1 MKVSLLSLFAAGASA
16 LSFDA
21 DGAKN
26 RPVSKVIT
34 LLKDMQKQLEKEAE
48 QDEAVYDKM
57 ACWCKTNDKEK
68 TQAIKDAE
76 AHIAMLNARIEE
88 NIGKSATLNQEIKNL
103 EREVGKN
110 TESLAQATELR
121 RKALSEF
128 TQEEKDLLQ
137 SIQALKN
144 ALVVLKKHHS
154 LTQQGSQ
161 TTQGVSQND
170 MITIAAMLKHQMKH
184 HSDLLDDVIAPSQQ
198 RMISGFI
205 QSAEGTDNE
214 DSSSA
219 PAYQAQSGEI
229 FGILQNMQET
239 FEGNLSQAQKDE
251 MANQKAF
258 EDLKEAKEAEIKA
271 GQEQIDTKT
280 SEMAAANEQVANDK
294 QDADDTM
301 NNLSADEKFLMM
313 LKEKCAMT
321 DAEWEQ
327 RQKTRT
333 EEIGAV
339 SEALKFL
346 SSDDAH
352 DLFTKTFNFV
362 QVSKQVRIR
371 DTRISKAADVLKAAA
386 EKVNDPKLGMLA
398 QKMRLDAFTR
408 VKKAI
413 DDMVAALTK
422 EGEDEI
428 KHRDFCVDGL
438 HENEK
443 DTSKTT
449 RDRDDLQATMEQL
462 QAEITTIKG
471 DIKDLSEQIA
481 EMQVQLKRAGEDREI
496 QNKDFQ
502 TTVQDQRATMKLLT
516 QAANVLK
523 SFYEKSTGGVAFLA
537 TKKQGPPPPAGFDS
551 YQNNRGNTGVIA
563 MITQIIHD
571 AKMMEQE
578 AIHDEEEA
586 QKTYEVFVQETNDS
600 TQEKQRAI
608 VSKKGAVATA
618 EGDLATAHKEHE
630 GKEIDLEQL
639 ANAAGDLHKSCD
651 FTLKNFDIRQ
661 EARSQEIEA
670 LQQAKAI
677 LSGAN
682 FNAFLQRKD

>member
-1 MKVSLLSLFAAGASA
+1 MKFALVTLFAAGASA

-48 QDEAVYDKM
+48 QDEEVYDKM

-68 TQAIKDAE
+68 TQSIKDAE

-88 NIGKSATLNQEIKNL
+88 NVGKAATLNQEIKNL

-144 ALVVLKKHHS
+144 ALVVLSKHHS
-154 LTQQGSQ
+154 MAQTGSQ
-161 TTQGVSQND
+161 TTQAVSQND

-205 QSAEGTDNE
+205 QSSE
-214 DSSSA
+214 DSSQDSNA

-239 FEGNLSQAQKDE
+239 FESNLSQAQKDE
-251 MANQKAF
+251 MINQKAF

-280 SEMAAANEQVANDK
+280 SEMASANEQVAIDK
-294 QDADDTM
+294 QDAEDTM
-301 NNLSADEKFLMM
+301 NSLSADEKFLMM

-333 EEIGAV
+333 EEMAAV

-352 DLFTKTFNFV
+352 DMFTRTFNFV
-362 QVSKQVRIR
+362 QLSQQVRIR
-371 DTRISKAADVLKAAA
+371 DSRVSKATEVLTAAA
-386 EKVNDPKLGMLA
+386 DKLNKPELKLLA
-398 QKMRLDAFTR
+398 QKLRLDAFTR

-422 EGEDEI
+422 EGQDEI
-428 KHRDFCVDGL
+428 KHRDFCIDGL

-443 DTSKTT
+443 DTAKTT
-449 RDRDDLQATMEQL
+449 RDRDDLHATMEQL
-462 QAEITTIKG
+462 KAEIAATVAAIKELQ
-471 DIKDLSEQIA
+471 DQIA

-502 TTVQDQRATMKLLT
+502 ATVQDQRATIKLLT
-516 QAANVLK
+516 QASNVLK
-523 SFYEKSTGGVAFLA
+523 SFYEKRMNGAAFLQG
-537 TKKQGPPPPAGFDS
+537 KGKQGPPPPAGFDT
-551 YQNNRGNTGVIA
+551 YKNNGGNTGVIA

-600 TQEKQRAI
+600 TQEKQRSI
-608 VSKKGAVATA
+608 VSKEGAKATA
-618 EGDLATAHKEHE
+618 EGDLANANKEHE
-630 GKEIDLEQL
+630 GKEIDLAQL
-639 ANAAGDLHKSCD
+639 ANAAGDMHKSCD

-661 EARSQEIEA
+661 EARDQEIEA
-670 LQQAKAI
+670 LGQAKAI

-682 FNAFLQRKD
+682 FNAFLQRKE